1 MQGATVV
8 DFAYH
13 VHTDVGNQMVGVK
26 ARPTACM
33 RTALGV
39 RALACGLPGSARG
52 VSPVSM
58 ACIGWSTKSACGDQH
73 TSRCAHP
80 RSVTGRVRARQVNG
94 KLVELSHALANAE
107 VVEVLTYPGPPTAL
121 TVQRHQVRA
130 RACCLGLPRS
140 RARACGRRRAAPALD
155 VPGRMG
161 LCTQQDTAGRG
172 RLPDGQAAL
181 SCPQASLIAPAAL
194 PRRLLRCE
202 ARGLTRRCGA
212 QTWVKYA
219 QTKTARHK
227 LAKFLREH
235 THLLPKPAP
244 APETA
249 APPPAGRGARGEGR
263 GGAAGAGPVADGQM
277 TWLVVQCSDR
287 PGLLADIALAI
298 AEHGHN
304 ITARSCT
311 WTGCSPPV
319 CGACMPER
327 SASASSW
334 CWRARAARVQGVS
347 CRLLGGARR
356 RRRLRGAGRAR
367 ADVPRGRRPGGRA
380 RRLPHGVPA
389 GGLPR
394 AHARAVRRGRR
405 HARRARLVALL
416 RLAGRRG
423 GPRQRKYLAALARAA
438 ASRAARRRAWGAG
451 PRAVLLKGW
460 VPRLARAQRGGE
472 RTGVGCFA

>member
-181 SCPQASLIAPAAL
+181 PCPQASLIAPAAL

-304 ITARSCT
+304 ITARSRT
-311 WTGCSPPV
+311 WTGCSRLCAGLVCLSAVRRCRAGAALGHRMCSKRQLPP
-319 CGACMPER
+319 AWRRPPTSTPER
-327 SASASSW
+327 G
-334 CWRARAARVQGVS
+334 RPR
-347 CRLLGGARR
+347 ARR
-356 RRRLRGAGRAR
+356 RTAGA
-367 ADVPRGRRPGGRA
+367 PTRRPC
-380 RRLPHGVPA
+380 
-389 GGLPR
+389 
-394 AHARAVRRGRR
+394 
-405 HARRARLVALL
+405 
-416 RLAGRRG
+416 
-423 GPRQRKYLAALARAA
+423 AA
-438 ASRAARRRAWGAG
+438 ASAWCTSWRAA
-451 PRAVLLKGW
+451 PRAC
-460 VPRLARAQRGGE
+460 PRCAPRSAPRPTCTPGRSAATGRATR
-472 RTGVGCFA
+472 RPPPA

>member
-1 MQGATVV
+1 VQGATVV

-181 SCPQASLIAPAAL
+181 PCPQASLIAPAAL
-194 PRRLLRCE
+194 RGAGPDEALWRADVGQVRADEDRAAQAGQVPARAHAPAAQAGAGARDGRAAAGRAGR
-202 ARGLTRRCGA
+202 ARGGARRRG
-212 QTWVKYA
+212 
-219 QTKTARHK
+219 
-227 LAKFLREH
+227 
-235 THLLPKPAP
+235 
-244 APETA
+244 
-249 APPPAGRGARGEGR
+249 GRGARCGR
-263 GGAAGAGPVADGQM
+263 ADDLAGGAVQRPPGAAGRHRAGHRRARAQHHGALPH
-277 TWLVVQCSDR
+277 LDR
-287 PGLLADIALAI
+287 LLA
-298 AEHGHN
+298 
-304 ITARSCT
+304 
-311 WTGCSPPV
+311 PV

-327 SASASSW
+327 SASLSSW
-334 CWRARAARVQGVS
+334 CRAWPPHVFQASAAA
-347 CRLLGGARR
+347 CLA
-356 RRRLRGAGRAR
+356 AP
-367 ADVPRGRRPGGRA
+367 ADVNA
-380 RRLPHGVPA
+380 
-389 GGLPR
+389 
-394 AHARAVRRGRR
+394 
-405 HARRARLVALL
+405 
-416 RLAGRRG
+416 
-423 GPRQRKYLAALARAA
+423 
-438 ASRAARRRAWGAG
+438 
-451 PRAVLLKGW
+451 
-460 VPRLARAQRGGE
+460 
-472 RTGVGCFA
+472 